1 MPKLFSSAVPQE
13 KDALRTSTQLYLAVG
28 VALLVGLL
36 VASYMQASAGL
47 DALRQFGVTNQRADR
62 LDRLNQ
68 LLVEAQSS
76 VRGYALTRDPA
87 YHDAFRA
94 TIPRIHDSLNAIKRE
109 QSDDRHAAAVDLLI
123 QSAQTLAARTEM
135 TARHIENGD
144 APEKNWFD
152 QGTMAMDAYR
162 LQHNAM
168 KVRLFTENLEN
179 VKRSMSGFEVGR
191 ISGVT
196 LAVASLLLLVLVV
209 SQEQKKQE
217 LQEKIRHLLEAEN
230 ERLEDEVHRRTD
242 ELTQLATY
250 LTDVRETEKMHLAR
264 ELHDELG
271 ALLTAAKL
279 DADRIERV
287 LPPESQAL
295 VAERVARLRQ
305 SLIGG
310 ITLQRRIINDLRP
323 ALLHDLGLIEALKAL
338 IEEFRQQEE
347 IGVDAELVE
356 LESLPNDVSL
366 SLFRIVQEALTNI
379 RKYARARRVRV
390 ALRMTP
396 RAIELEIEDDGIG
409 FDLASPKLARHGL
422 AGIKHRVFT
431 HGGRLDL
438 RTAPGAGVTIRV
450 VLPVS
455 APASVG

>member
-1 MPKLFSSAVPQE
+1 MAKLSSSAVPQD

-87 YHDAFRA
+87 YHEAFRA
-94 TIPRIHDSLNAIKRE
+94 TIPRIHDSLDVIRRE
-109 QSDDRHAAAVDLLI
+109 QADPRHAAAADLLI
-123 QSAQTLAARTEM
+123 KSAQTLAARTEM

-168 KVRLFTENLEN
+168 KVELFTENLEN

-217 LQEKIRHLLEAEN
+217 LQEKIRHLLEEEN
-230 ERLEDEVHRRTD
+230 ERLEDEVHRRTG

-279 DADRIERV
+279 DADRIQRV
-287 LPPESQAL
+287 LPPESQTL
-295 VAERVARLRQ
+295 VADRIARLRQ

-347 IGVDAELVE
+347 IEVHAD
-356 LESLPNDVSL
+356 LEEIESTLPADVSL

-390 ALRMTP
+390 SLSMTP

-431 HGGRLDL
+431 HGGRLEL
-438 RTAPGAGVTIRV
+438 RTSPGAGVTIRV
-450 VLPVS
+450 MLP
-455 APASVG
+455 A

>member
-13 KDALRTSTQLYLAVG
+13 KDALRTRTQLYLAVG

-36 VASYMQASAGL
+36 VASYMQTSAGL

-94 TIPRIHDSLNAIKRE
+94 TIPRIHESLDVIRRE
-109 QSDDRHAAAVDLLI
+109 QSDPRHAAAADLLI
-123 QSAQTLAARTEM
+123 KSAQTLAARTEM

-152 QGTMAMDAYR
+152 QGTVAMDAYR

-179 VKRSMSGFEVGR
+179 VKRSMSGFEAGR
-191 ISGVT
+191 ITGVT

-209 SQEQKKQE
+209 SQEQRKQE
-217 LQEKIRHLLEAEN
+217 LQEKIRHLLEEEN
-230 ERLEDEVHRRTD
+230 ERLEAEVRRRTA

-279 DADRIERV
+279 DADRIERL

-295 VAERVARLRQ
+295 VTDRIARLRQ

-347 IGVDAELVE
+347 IEVDAD
-356 LESLPNDVSL
+356 LEEIESTLPADVSL

-390 ALRMTP
+390 SLSTTP
-396 RAIELEIEDDGIG
+396 RTIELEIKDDGIG

-438 RTAPGAGVTIRV
+438 RTAPGSGVTIRV
-450 VLPVS
+450 VLP
-455 APASVG
+455 A

>member
-13 KDALRTSTQLYLAVG
+13 KDALRTRTQLYLAVG

-36 VASYMQASAGL
+36 VASYMQTSAGL

-94 TIPRIHDSLNAIKRE
+94 TIPRIHDSLDVIRRE
-109 QSDDRHAAAVDLLI
+109 QPDARHAAAADLLI
-123 QSAQTLAARTEM
+123 RSAQTLAARTEM

-168 KVRLFTENLEN
+168 KVKLFTENLEN
-179 VKRSMSGFEVGR
+179 VKRSMNGFEVGR

-217 LQEKIRHLLEAEN
+217 LQEKIRHLLEEEN
-230 ERLEDEVHRRTD
+230 ERLEDEVHRRTA

-250 LTDVRETEKMHLAR
+250 LTDVREMEKMHLAR

-279 DADRIERV
+279 DADRIERL
-287 LPPESQAL
+287 LPPESQTL
-295 VAERVARLRQ
+295 VADRIARLRQ

-338 IEEFRQQEE
+338 TEEFRQQEE
-347 IGVDAELVE
+347 IEVDAD
-356 LESLPNDVSL
+356 LEEIESMLPADVSL

-390 ALRMTP
+390 SLSTTP
-396 RAIELEIEDDGIG
+396 RGIELEIEDDGIG

-438 RTAPGAGVTIRV
+438 QTAPGAGVTIRV
-450 VLPVS
+450 VLP
-455 APASVG
+455 A